1 MPFEACSKENGAL
14 TQWSPNFFA
23 LRILLTLAL
32 VSRTGLQDVENALQL
47 TVDTN

>member
-1 MPFEACSKENGAL
+1 M
-14 TQWSPNFFA
+14 
-23 LRILLTLAL
+23 RILLTLAL